1 MKGLLL
7 SGGTGTR
14 LRPLT
19 YSGPKQLLPVANKP
33 ILIYAIENLR
43 QAGITD
49 LGIVVGENARHV
61 KEHVKNGHELGVQIT
76 YIPQQSPLGLAHAV
90 KTASSFLQ
98 DQPFVMILGDTLL
111 DQGIRSFVEHFRSA
125 NPVAAVLVSRVKD
138 PEHYGVVQVENKRI
152 VQLVEKPTSFISDLA
167 LTGIYAFSPRIHD
180 AIASIVP
187 SARGELEITD
197 ALQWLVAH
205 GEEVIFQ
212 IHPGWWKDT
221 GRPDDLLEANRLLLH
236 DQTPCLSG
244 YTDPFSLVIGNVR
257 IERGAQIAHSILIG
271 PVAIGRDATIEDAV
285 IGPYT
290 TIGHE
295 AVLRRVEL
303 TNSILLDRCH
313 IEGPIRLSRSLIGR
327 ETVIHKTK
335 STSEPAWIHLILGDT
350 SHCEL

>member
-33 ILIYAIENLR
+33 ILFYAIENLR

-49 LGIVVGENARHV
+49 LGVIVGENARHV
-61 KEHVKNGHELGVQIT
+61 KERLKDGHELGVQIS
-76 YIPQQSPLGLAHAV
+76 YITQKQPLGLAHAV

-98 DQPFVMILGDTLL
+98 NQSFVMILGDTLL
-111 DQGIRSFVEHFRSA
+111 DQGICSFVDHYRA
-125 NPVAAVLVSRVKD
+125 VNPVAAVLVSRVKE
-138 PEHYGVVQVENKRI
+138 PEHYGVVRVENQRV
-152 VQLVEKPTSFISDLA
+152 VQLIEKPKSFISDLA
-167 LTGIYAFSPRIHD
+167 LTGIYAFSPRIHE
-180 AIASIVP
+180 AIESITP

-197 ALQWLVAH
+197 ALQWLVTQN
-205 GEEVIFQ
+205 EEVIFQ

-221 GRPDDLLEANRLLLH
+221 GRPADLLEANRLLLH
-236 DQTPCLSG
+236 DQKPCLEG
-244 YTDPFSLVIGNVR
+244 YADPFTRVTGNVR
-257 IERGAQIAHSILIG
+257 IERGARITHSTLIG
-271 PVAIGRDATIEDAV
+271 PLVIGRNARIEDAV

-295 AVLRRVEL
+295 AIIKRAEL
-303 TNSILLDRCH
+303 ADSILLDRCQ
-313 IEGPIRLSRSLIGR
+313 IDGPIRLSRSLIGR

-335 STSEPAWIHLILGDT
+335 YEAGWIHLILGDT
-350 SHCEL
+350 SRCDL